1 MCHMSYRSRIITV
14 VLVLLCAQLAHA
26 NVPSSITVQG
36 RLTDGTG
43 TPLPAGSKDFSFRI
57 FTSPGGGSQIW
68 PSVGAETQSIST
80 DADGLW
86 TAPVGAVVPL
96 PDSVF
101 NQTVRWLEITV
112 DDGINPVTTLPR
124 VLFRTGPY
132 AHRVSTVDGAT
143 GGEIS
148 SKVSIG
154 ALHTNTGEQAFVAG
168 HLNAVTGDYSVV
180 GGGRYNYVY
189 ADYATIAGG
198 GAVSK
203 SDSNHASGY
212 NSTISGGQGHLATNT
227 GAVIGGGEHNTV
239 EGRHG
244 VVGGGFNNS
253 AADDYATVPGGREN
267 QATGRNS
274 VVGGGAYSYA
284 TGPGTTVSG
293 GDSNSAGGTFSVV
306 GGGDNNT
313 ASSSWSTISGG
324 ERNSTD
330 QWYSTVG
337 GGTNNEATGT
347 SATVA
352 GGESNV
358 ASSSETT
365 VGGGQSNSATVSG
378 CTIAGGRNNE
388 AGALSATVGGGDDN
402 VADGLYATIPGG
414 QNNLADG
421 AGAFAAGRN
430 AHALHNGSFVWNSDA
445 FNVLAST
452 AANQFLIPSDGG
464 VGIGTNNP
472 QGGLHVTSGP
482 NNNGLYITAGGRDV
496 VWPNGQN
503 FQFGQWDGTTFS
515 ERARFNGGGY
525 LGINTT
531 NATNVLTLP
540 NFANSGGRGLAN
552 SWDTYS
558 SRRWKHDIRPITDA
572 LETVKQLQGVHYKHN
587 SDNTDDIGLIAE
599 DVGAVL
605 PQLVQFEDN
614 GVDARSLD
622 YARLVAVLI
631 EAVKEQNARID
642 QLTQQVEQLTQ

>member
-1 MCHMSYRSRIITV
+1 MSYRSRIIAV
-14 VLVLLCAQLAHA
+14 VFVLLCAQLADA

-36 RLTDGTG
+36 HLTDATG
-43 TPLPAGSKDFSFRI
+43 TPLPAGPKDFSFRI

-80 DADGLW
+80 DANGLW
-86 TAPVGAVVPL
+86 TAPVGAIDPIA
-96 PDSVF
+96 DSVF
-101 NQTVRWLEITV
+101 NQTIRWLEITV
-112 DDGINPVTTLPR
+112 DDGVNPVTTLPR
-124 VLFRTGPY
+124 VQLRTGPY
-132 AHRVSTVDGAT
+132 AHRVSTVDGAS

-154 ALHTNTGEQAFVAG
+154 ASHTNTGNQAFVAG

-180 GGGRYNYVY
+180 GGGRFNYVY
-189 ADYATIAGG
+189 GNYATIAGG
-198 GAVSK
+198 GAASK

-212 NSTISGGQGHLATNT
+212 NSTISGGQGHAATNT
-227 GAVIGGGEHNTV
+227 GAVIGGGEGNTV

-244 VVGGGFNNS
+244 VVGGGFDNS
-253 AADDYATVPGGREN
+253 ATDDYATVPGGREN

-293 GDSNSAGGTFSVV
+293 GDSNSASGTFSVV

-313 ASSSWSTISGG
+313 AVSSWSTISGG
-324 ERNSTD
+324 ERNTTD
-330 QWYSTVG
+330 LWYSTVG

-352 GGESNV
+352 GGDANV
-358 ASSSETT
+358 ASSGQTT

-388 AGALSATVGGGDDN
+388 ASALSATVGGGDDN
-402 VADGLYATIPGG
+402 VADGIYATIPGG
-414 QNNLADG
+414 SNNIASAVG
-421 AGAFAAGRN
+421 TFAAGRN
-430 AHALHNGSFVWNSDA
+430 AHALHNGSFVWNNDA
-445 FNVLAST
+445 NNTLAST

-503 FQFGQWDGTTFS
+503 FQFGQWDGATFS

-552 SWDTYS
+552 RWDTYS
-558 SRRWKHDIRPITDA
+558 SRRWKHDIRPITNA
-572 LETVKQLQGVHYKHN
+572 LATVQNLQGVHYKHN
-587 SDNTDDIGLIAE
+587 SDNSDDIGLIAE
-599 DVGAVL
+599 EVGKVL
-605 PQLVQFEDN
+605 PQIVQYEDN
-614 GVDARSLD
+614 GVDARSVD
-622 YARLVAVLI
+622 YARLVALLI
-631 EAVKEQNARID
+631 EGMKEQQQQIEKLKAEVK
-642 QLTQQVEQLTQ
+642 QLRQ